1 MNPPVSPTS
10 GVDPSLFIGFA
21 VYLIILLVC
30 GIAAS
35 TLMKKLDDFLLAGR
49 RLGPLSAAISER
61 ASGESAWF
69 LLGLPGAAF
78 ALGFTEFWSVIGIG
92 FGIFASWT
100 LLAGPLRRKTEELGA
115 LTLPD
120 YFEMRYAGS
129 PYALRRTLRVL
140 SMAIIIFFYTGY
152 VAAQFVGG
160 GKILN
165 ATFGIDPVWGVIIGA
180 VIVMLYT
187 MLGGFLAVV
196 WTDVIQGI
204 MMALVAVILPIVG
217 IIKLGGPS
225 GLLESLA
232 PRGSDFLTMNAGKT
246 GGAFVFGA
254 MLGGLSWG
262 FGYMG
267 QPHLLSRYMAIKHH
281 TEVKRGRLIAMIWVL
296 VAYWGAPMIGI
307 VAAGTFISGVAD
319 PETVMPLLARELM
332 PGWIAGLMIAGAVAA
347 MMSTA
352 DSQLIVITSSLVED
366 IYVRMIRPSVSPR
379 RLIFL
384 SRVATFLASA
394 VALLLA
400 FSSKDLIFDMVAYAW
415 SGLGSSFGPPLLL
428 SLRWKRT
435 TGYGVLAGML
445 AGTISNVIWKNVSVL
460 EQGLDLKLATFVI
473 SFAITVAV
481 SLLTPAPQAT
491 LNTDRDPR
499 P

>member
-1 MNPPVSPTS
+1 MSPRS
-10 GVDPSLFIGFA
+10 SSA
-21 VYLIILLVC
+21 V
-30 GIAAS
+30 A
-35 TLMKKLDDFLLAGR
+35 
-49 RLGPLSAAISER
+49 
-61 ASGESAWF
+61 
-69 LLGLPGAAF
+69 
-78 ALGFTEFWSVIGIG
+78 
-92 FGIFASWT
+92 
-100 LLAGPLRRKTEELGA
+100 
-115 LTLPD
+115 
-120 YFEMRYAGS
+120 
-129 PYALRRTLRVL
+129 
-140 SMAIIIFFYTGY
+140 
-152 VAAQFVGG
+152 
-160 GKILN
+160 KILN

-445 AGTISNVIWKNVSVL
+445 AGTISNIIWKNVSVL